1 MSYVFKTLSDVNI
14 DPLLRTNDE
23 GYKYLNWMDAHQ
35 EVISRFPD
43 YFFEFEKSFEGLD
56 YFLLPDGTAY
66 VSITMTIANETIKT
80 SLPIYKANSF
90 ELITNPNAADVH
102 NTKLRL
108 RTRALAEFGL
118 GCTLYGEDAPVEA
131 PTTAKTA
138 AKKKDGSKQDPR
150 TAMWADVQRH
160 PTREKAHAAATK
172 YKAAV
177 NGTELADDTSVRWA
191 ALCKEKGWYVLNE
204 KEVSNAAR

>member
-1 MSYVFKTLSDVNI
+1 MSYVFRTLSNVDI

-43 YFFEFEKSFEGLD
+43 YFFEFEKCFEGLD
-56 YFLLPDGTAY
+56 YFLMPDGTAY
-66 VSITMTIANETIKT
+66 VSITMTIANESIKT

-118 GCTLYGEDAPVEA
+118 GCKLYAEDAPIEE
-131 PTTAKTA
+131 PTKAKTV

-150 TAMWADVQRH
+150 TAMWADVKKET
-160 PTREKAHAAATK
+160 TREEALAAATK
-172 YKAAV
+172 YKTAV
-177 NGTELADDTSVRWA
+177 NGTDLEDDTSVRWA
-191 ALCKEKGWYVLNE
+191 LMCKEKGW
-204 KEVSNAAR
+204 EVKNAAR

>member
-1 MSYVFKTLSDVNI
+1 MSYVFRTLSNVDI

-56 YFLLPDGTAY
+56 YFLMPDGTAY

-131 PTTAKTA
+131 STKAKPV
-138 AKKKDGSKQDPR
+138 AKEKDGAKQDPR
-150 TAMWADVQRH
+150 TAMWADVKKE
-160 PTREKAHAAATK
+160 TTKAKAHAAATK

-177 NGTELADDTSVRWA
+177 NGTDLEFDTSVRWA
-191 ALCKEKGWYVLNE
+191 LMCKEKGW
-204 KEVSNAAR
+204 EVSNATR

>member
-1 MSYVFKTLSDVNI
+1 MSYVFRTLSNVDI

-35 EVISRFPD
+35 QVISRFPD

-56 YFLLPDGTAY
+56 YFLMPDGTGY

-118 GCTLYGEDAPVEA
+118 GCTLYAEDAPVEQ
-131 PTTAKTA
+131 PTQAKA
-138 AKKKDGSKQDPR
+138 VAKRKDGSKQDPR
-150 TAMWADVQRH
+150 TAMWADVAKK
-160 PTREKAHAAATK
+160 TTKEAAHTAASK
-172 YKAAV
+172 YKTAIK
-177 NGTELADDTSVRWA
+177 GTELDDDTSVRWA
-191 ALCKEKGWYVLNE
+191 ALCKEKNW
-204 KEVSNAAR
+204 EVANAAR

>member
-1 MSYVFKTLSDVNI
+1 MSYVFRTLSNVDI

-23 GYKYLNWMDAHQ
+23 GHRYLNWMDAHQ

-43 YFFEFEKSFEGLD
+43 YFFEFEKSYEGLD
-56 YFLLPDGTAY
+56 YFLMPDGTSY

-90 ELITNPNAADVH
+90 ELIKNPNAADVH

-118 GCTLYGEDAPVEA
+118 GCKLYGEDASMEEPVKA
-131 PTTAKTA
+131 TDKVVIKKKNA
-138 AKKKDGSKQDPR
+138 AKKDARD
-150 TAMWADVQRH
+150 AMWADVIKQT
-160 PTREKAHAAATK
+160 TRETAHAAATK
-172 YKAAV
+172 YKTAV
-177 NGTELADDTSVRWA
+177 TGTEFTDDTSDRWA
-191 ALCKEKGWYVLNE
+191 VLCKEKSWE
-204 KEVSNAAR
+204 ISNAAR

>member
-1 MSYVFKTLSDVNI
+1 MSYVFRTLSNVDIN
-14 DPLLRTNDE
+14 PLLRTNDE

-56 YFLLPDGTAY
+56 YFLMPDGTGY
-66 VSITMTIANETIKT
+66 VSITMTIANESIKT

-131 PTTAKTA
+131 PTKAKTV

-150 TAMWADVQRH
+150 TAMWADVQKH
-160 PTREKAHAAATK
+160 TTREEAHAAATK
-172 YKAAV
+172 YKIAIK
-177 NGTELADDTSVRWA
+177 GTELDDDTSDRWA
-191 ALCKEKGWYVLNE
+191 VLCKEKNW
-204 KEVSNAAR
+204 EVNNAAR

>member
-1 MSYVFKTLSDVNI
+1 MSLVFNTLSKVDI
-14 DPLLRTNDE
+14 TDLLRTNDE

-56 YFLLPDGTAY
+56 YFLMPDGSAY
-66 VSITMTIANETIKT
+66 VAITMTIANETIKT

-118 GCTLYGEDAPVEA
+118 GCDLYAEDQPIEE
-131 PTTAKTA
+131 PTKAKTV
-138 AKKKDGSKQDPR
+138 AKKEDGSKQDPR
-150 TAMWADVQRH
+150 TAMWADVQKH
-160 PTREKAHAAATK
+160 TTREEAHAAATK
-172 YKAAV
+172 YKTAIK
-177 NGTELADDTSVRWA
+177 GTELDDDTSERWT
-191 ALCKEKGWYVLNE
+191 ALCKEKNW
-204 KEVSNAAR
+204 EVNNAAR

>member
-1 MSYVFKTLSDVNI
+1 MSYVFRTLSNVDI

-56 YFLLPDGTAY
+56 YFLMPDGTAY

-131 PTTAKTA
+131 PATAKTV

-150 TAMWADVQRH
+150 TAMWADVQKH
-160 PTREKAHAAATK
+160 TTREEAHAAATK

-177 NGTELADDTSVRWA
+177 NGTELDDDTSVRWA
-191 ALCKEKGWYVLNE
+191 LMCKEKGW
-204 KEVSNAAR
+204 EVSNATR

>member
-1 MSYVFKTLSDVNI
+1 MSYVFRTLSNVDI

-56 YFLLPDGTAY
+56 YFLMPDGTAY

-131 PTTAKTA
+131 STKAKPV
-138 AKKKDGSKQDPR
+138 AKEKDGAKQDPR
-150 TAMWADVQRH
+150 TAMWADVKKE
-160 PTREKAHAAATK
+160 TTKAKAHAAATK
-172 YKAAV
+172 YKTAV
-177 NGTELADDTSVRWA
+177 NGTDLEDDTSVRWA
-191 ALCKEKGWYVLNE
+191 LMCKEKGW
-204 KEVSNAAR
+204 EVSNATR

>member
-1 MSYVFKTLSDVNI
+1 MSYVFRTLSNVDI

-43 YFFEFEKSFEGLD
+43 YFFEFEKSYEGLD

-131 PTTAKTA
+131 STKAKPV
-138 AKKKDGSKQDPR
+138 AKKKDGAKQDPR
-150 TAMWADVQRH
+150 TAMWADVQRQT
-160 PTREKAHAAATK
+160 TREKAHAAATK

-177 NGTELADDTSVRWA
+177 NGTELDDDTSSRWA
-191 ALCKEKGWYVLNE
+191 ALCKKQGW
-204 KEVSNAAR
+204 EVANATR

>member
-1 MSYVFKTLSDVNI
+1 MSYVFRTLSNVDI

-56 YFLLPDGTAY
+56 YFLMPDGTAY

-131 PTTAKTA
+131 STKAKPV
-138 AKKKDGSKQDPR
+138 AKEKDGAKQDPR
-150 TAMWADVQRH
+150 TAMWADVK
-160 PTREKAHAAATK
+160 TETTKAKEHASATK
-172 YKAAV
+172 YKTAV
-177 NGTELADDTSVRWA
+177 NGTDLEDDTSVRWA
-191 ALCKEKGWYVLNE
+191 LMCKEKGW
-204 KEVSNAAR
+204 EVSNATR